1 MTPSIFTI
9 ITRFRGCEKLL
20 VSLAYLKLST
30 LEFYGSN
37 RTCLFVALHFRKSS
51 TLQRPK
57 QI

>member
-30 LEFYGSN
+30 LDFYSSN
-37 RTCLFVALHFRKSS
+37 RAC
-51 TLQRPK
+51 TLTFS
-57 QI
+57 